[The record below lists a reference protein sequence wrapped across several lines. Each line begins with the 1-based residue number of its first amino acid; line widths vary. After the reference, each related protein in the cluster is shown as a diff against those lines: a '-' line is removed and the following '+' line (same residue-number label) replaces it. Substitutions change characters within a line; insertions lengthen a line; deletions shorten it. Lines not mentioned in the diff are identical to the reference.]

1 MILQGIGPIRP
12 DQQTIDLAFELMT
25 KAHLRKVYLVALL
38 LTLQLFSSDA
48 KQIAKTAD
56 QPNILFC
63 FADDWGRYASIFAE
77 IEKSPSLNQIVKTPN
92 IDRVAREGVLF
103 RNAFVNAPS
112 CTPSRSSLLSGRY
125 FFNTGRGAILREAR
139 WDTAIPSFP
148 LLLRDAGYH
157 IGETYKVWSPGSPV
171 DAPFGAGKYEYEKA
185 GKLPNDFSEN
195 VTDMIAK
202 GSSLAE
208 AREKIFAQVRG
219 NFDDFLADR
228 KAGQPFLY
236 FFGATTTHRRW
247 IKGSGK
253 ALWGINP
260 DSLKGKLPA
269 FLPDVPEIREDVA
282 DYLGEVQAWDAYV
295 GLLLKRLEET
305 GELEKTLIVVS
316 GDHGMPGVTNGKCNL
331 YDFGTGVALAVRVPG
346 VKGGRIV
353 DDLVSL
359 PDLAPTF
366 LEAAGIKPPD
376 KLNSRSLWNLLQSG
390 KSGQVEAN
398 RNWVISGRERHV
410 HTARANFESYPQRA
424 LRTPEFL
431 YIRNFAPD
439 RWPMGDPKGVT
450 PTSAPSG
457 QQLEEDT
464 YAGFAD
470 MDASPTKAWLVAH
483 RNYKKWPKWRRYYD
497 YAFAKRPAEELFDL
511 RKDPQQMKNLAAD
524 PAYAKQKAKLS
535 AQLMTTLK
543 EAGDPRVGNDPQG
556 FERMLFVD
564 DPKAPQTS
572 QALRLSTPEAQGVD
586 SEQLALAIETA
597 RQSINGIHSLLVI
610 RNGALVAEAYFH
622 PYDGKTPHDVA
633 SVTKSVT
640 TTLAGIAIAQGK
652 IKSAKDPML
661 NYFPGVNVANRDQ
674 RKANVRLDHLMTM
687 SSGLDCK
694 AARGEPTLWEMLAA
708 PNDVRHMLDL
718 PMVAEPGANFVY
730 CSGGM
735 HLLSAVIAK
744 ATGISTEAFARRA
757 LFQPLAIQNFIWP
770 ADHQGVAHGFGNLH
784 LLPRDMA
791 KLGLLALNRGNWQ
804 GKQIIPESWVEQ
816 ATKSQK
822 TTGNARDYGFGWWIP
837 KPGGPIAF
845 EASGRGG
852 QQISVL
858 PDLNAV
864 IVLTGG
870 GFSTGDVMK
879 LVLPA
884 IKPNTTLP
892 ANPSGV
898 AKLKAAIAEAAK
910 APATKP
916 AVPLPELAKAISGK
930 TFELGTNW
938 IGLKTLSLTFTTN
951 QTATARLTFVASPKQ
966 YQFGRSAKIQ
976 GITTLSETRAIG
988 LNGVPIVSGDGP
1000 MALPV
1005 AVSGYWIDGQTFFL
1019 EYDEI
1024 ANTNCYRLRLKFS
1037 GGTVSVQAKERTGLF
1052 DENFAGKVVLN
1063 QPPHSH

>member
-1 MILQGIGPIRP
+1 
-12 DQQTIDLAFELMT
+12 MT
-25 KAHLRKVYLVALL
+25 KTNLRIAVCGKTVLVVFLLAL
-38 LTLQLFSSDA
+38 QFFSLDP
-48 KQIAKTAD
+48 KQAAQAAD
-56 QPNILFC
+56 KPNILFC

-77 IEKSPSLNQIVKTPN
+77 IEKYPSLNQIVKTPN
-92 IDRVAREGVLF
+92 VDRVAREGVLF

-185 GKLPNDFSEN
+185 GNLPNDFSEN
-195 VTDMIAK
+195 ATEMIAK
-202 GSSLAE
+202 GATLAD
-208 AREKIFAQVRG
+208 AREKIFSQVRG

-253 ALWGINP
+253 ALWGIEP

-295 GLLLKRLEET
+295 GLLLKRLEAT

-331 YDFGTGVALAVRVPG
+331 YDFGTGVALVVKVPG

-366 LEAAGIKPPD
+366 LEAAGVKLPD
-376 KLNSRSLWNLLQSG
+376 KLNSRSLWGLLQSG
-390 KSGQVEAN
+390 KSGQVDPT
-398 RNWVISGRERHV
+398 RNSVISGRERHV
-410 HTARANFESYPQRA
+410 HTARANFQSYPQRA

-439 RWPMGDPKGVT
+439 RWPMGDPKEVT
-450 PTSAPSG
+450 PTSAPSA

-464 YAGFAD
+464 YSGFAD

-483 RNYKKWPKWRRYYD
+483 RNDPKWGRHYN

-511 RKDPQQMKNLAAD
+511 RKDPQQMKNVAAD

-535 AQLMTTLK
+535 AQLMATLK
-543 EAGDPRVGNDPQG
+543 EAGDPRVGNDPQA

-564 DPKAPQTS
+564 DPKGLQTS
-572 QALRLSTPEAQGVD
+572 QVLRPSMPEAQGVD
-586 SEQLALAIETA
+586 SDQLAVAIETA
-597 RQSINGIHSLLVI
+597 RKNINGIHSLLVI
-610 RNGALVAEAYFH
+610 RNGTLVAEAYFH
-622 PYDGKTPHDVA
+622 PYDGKTPHDIA

-652 IKSAKDPML
+652 IKSVKDPML
-661 NYFPGVNVANRDQ
+661 NYFSGANVANRDE
-674 RKANVRLDHLMTM
+674 RKAQVRLDHLMTM

-694 AARGEPTLWEMLAA
+694 AARGEPTLWEMLAS
-708 PNDVRHMLDL
+708 PNDVWHMLDL

-735 HLLSAVIAK
+735 HLLSAAIAK
-744 ATGISTEAFARRA
+744 ATGMSTEAFARRA
-757 LFQPLAIQNFIWP
+757 LFQPLGIQNFIWP
-770 ADHQGVAHGFGNLH
+770 ADHQDINHGFGNLH

-816 ATKSQK
+816 ATRSQK
-822 TTGNARDYGFGWWIP
+822 TTGNVRDYGYGWWIP
-837 KPGGPIAF
+837 KAGGPIAF

-858 PDLNAV
+858 PDLNTV

-870 GFSTGDVMK
+870 GFSTGEVMK
-879 LVLPA
+879 LILPA
-884 IKPNTTLP
+884 IKPGASLP

-910 APATKP
+910 APAQTFAVKP
-916 AVPLPELAKAISGK
+916 PELAKAISGK
-930 TFELGTNW
+930 TFEMETNW
-938 IGLKTLSLTFTTN
+938 IGLKTLSLTFAN
-951 QTATARLTFVASPKQ
+951 DQAATARLTFAASPKQ

-976 GITTLSETRAIG
+976 GTATFNETRAIG
-988 LNGVPIVSGDGP
+988 LNGIPIVSGDGP

-1005 AVSGYWIDGQTFFL
+1005 AVSGYWIDGQTFYL

-1037 GGTVSVQAKERTGLF
+1037 GGSVSIQAKERTGLF
-1052 DENFAGKVVLN
+1052 DESFTGKVILN
-1063 QPPHSH
+1063 QAPHSH